1 MKRINNLFIIG
12 NPTQFIFLIEAQK
25 HYNIIDIQVF
35 ISSLNIDYLLKIKE
49 YCDKNNFNSYSFPQS
64 FVRLWTLSK
73 ITRIIAKLF
82 IELQIIILIK
92 KLDVINLFV
101 VNIFE
106 PKMKL
111 LVKKI
116 RKKYVVVLDDGNATI
131 TTFNRINSNPQE
143 IEEFNISSKKIEFF
157 TIYNDIRCNVK
168 IVPNTLTYYKSLVQ
182 NKIVDE
188 DVLFILG
195 SPFVK
200 LKMASFEEYFQEIQE
215 ILLKNLHK
223 KVYYIKHRVEDRF
236 NMDGVS
242 IMDLNEPIELF
253 LLKSNFLPYKI
264 INFYSSASIML
275 IKIFENKIFIENLS
289 FKPVKQEIVD
299 YYKRYSSDNFLVY

>member
-1 MKRINNLFIIG
+1 MKRIDNLFIIG
-12 NPTQFIFLIEAQK
+12 NPTQFLFLIEAK
-25 HYNIIDIQVF
+25 AHYNIKEVQIF
-35 ISSLNIDYLLKIKE
+35 ITSLNIEFLSKIKE
-49 YCDKNNFNSYSFPQS
+49 YCKENNYSS
-64 FVRLWTLSK
+64 FSHSVFLVRLWSFSK
-73 ITRIIAKLF
+73 ITRFFAKIFLELRIIFLTKRLDAENLF
-82 IELQIIILIK
+82 IA
-92 KLDVINLFV
+92 
-101 VNIFE
+101 NIFE
-106 PKMKL
+106 PKMKI

-116 RKKYVVVLDDGNATI
+116 RKKNVVVLDDGNATI

-168 IVPNTLTYYKSLVQ
+168 IVPNTLTYYKSFVQ

-200 LKMASFEEYFQEIQE
+200 LRMASSEEYLQVIRE
-215 ILLKNLHK
+215 ILLKNSQK
-223 KVYYIKHRVEDRF
+223 KVYYIKHRVEDKF
-236 NMDGVS
+236 NMDGVT

-275 IKIFENKIFIENLS
+275 LKIFGNKIFIENLS